1 MRNGDS
7 DGLGIQVERGYSA
20 KGGTGN
26 ASGSPLI
33 NPHCYRLNGAG
44 KRELV
49 FVKGFEYVRQL
60 GGDDMA
66 SAASAPWQRSKQER
80 T

>member
-1 MRNGDS
+1 VAATSRLPPSELATLRNGDS

-33 NPHCYRLNGAG
+33 NLHCYRLNSAG

-49 FVKGFEYVRQL
+49 FVKGFESVRQL
-60 GGDDMA
+60 GRG
-66 SAASAPWQRSKQER
+66 
-80 T
+80 

>member
-1 MRNGDS
+1 MAAASWLPPRKMATLRNGDS

-33 NPHCYRLNGAG
+33 NPHCYRLNSAG

-49 FVKGFEYVRQL
+49 FVKGLEYVWHL
-60 GGDDMA
+60 GRG
-66 SAASAPWQRSKQER
+66 
-80 T
+80 